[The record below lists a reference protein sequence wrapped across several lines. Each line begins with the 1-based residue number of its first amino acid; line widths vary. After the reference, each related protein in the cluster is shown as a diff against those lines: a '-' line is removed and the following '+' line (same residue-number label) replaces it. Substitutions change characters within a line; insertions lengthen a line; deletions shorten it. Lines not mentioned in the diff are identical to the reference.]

1 MNLVAPCPNCAS
13 AMARISLAAHYGAVV
28 EIDHCAACRLLWF
41 DQMET
46 ANLARDGLLELF
58 RLIAAAEPSAERPLS
73 ERLQCPRCTGPL
85 DRIHNMS
92 RYGRMIHYRC
102 RKADGHAVTHAQFL
116 AEKGLLRDVTAADLA
131 QRNRLM
137 ALSCRQCGAPLH
149 ALNDCNC
156 PYCGAPAVMLDIARA
171 VESLAGHDRERQ
183 DFEAR
188 QAAAHDAALARLIAA
203 LNGR

>member
-1 MNLVAPCPNCAS
+1 MSNVAPCPNCA
-13 AMARISLAAHYGAVV
+13 AGMARLSLAAHYGAVV

-58 RLIAAAEPSAERPLS
+58 RLIAATEADAERPLS
-73 ERLQCPRCTGPL
+73 ERLQCPRCSGPL

-102 RKADGHAVTHAQFL
+102 RKADGHAVTHVQFL
-116 AEKGLLRDVTAADLA
+116 AEKGLLRDVTKADLA
-131 QRNRLM
+131 QQNRLV
-137 ALSCRQCGAPLH
+137 AVSCRQCGAPLH
-149 ALNDCNC
+149 ALRDCNC
-156 PYCGAPAVMLDIARA
+156 PYCGAPVVMLDIERA

-183 DFEAR
+183 DF
-188 QAAAHDAALARLIAA
+188 DAQKNAERDALIEHLMATLG
-203 LNGR
+203 GR